1 MTIIDQRFFRSNV
14 SGFINLPL
22 NGNTILTLES
32 NISAL
37 QPTDSKSYRIV
48 FRADSPSGNIVATSN
63 VITMYGNA
71 FLNIQAHGGTRTE
84 EGNWIVHAFQ
94 ESNTLNIASL
104 SVFPERN
111 TIQYLVVGGGGN
123 PTPSTYSTAGGG
135 AGGLLEGNISVTPS
149 YIGNFT
155 VQVGGAGGQTRL
167 FDSAPIQI
175 TALAGGGGRAG
186 GASGGGGQVF
196 SVPGSSPGS
205 AGTPGQGNPGF
216 SGGGSASY
224 GSRNPVTGAFWNQ
237 IVYNGG
243 GGGGA
248 GSGGPPLTSSKNGGA
263 GLAISWVPTSYGAA
277 GPAPGRW
284 FSAGGF
290 GSGYNYRSEG
300 APGGA
305 STTYPAGNNGAG
317 FGPANGSAGQQGIVI
332 IRYPKG

>member
-37 QPTDSKSYRIV
+37 EPTDSKSYRIV
-48 FRADSPSGNIVATSN
+48 FRADSPSGDIVATSN

-84 EGNWIVHAFQ
+84 ESDWIVHAFR
-94 ESNTLNIASL
+94 ESNTLDIVSL

-123 PTPSTYSTAGGG
+123 PTPSTYSKAGGG

-155 VQVGGAGGQTRL
+155 VQVGGVGGQTRL
-167 FDSAPIQI
+167 FNSTPNQI
-175 TALAGGGGRAG
+175 TALAGGGGRSV

-196 SVPGSSPGS
+196 SVPGGS
-205 AGTPGQGNPGF
+205 NGAAGTSGQGNPGF
-216 SGGGSASY
+216 YGGGSIITY
-224 GSRNPVTGAFWNQ
+224 PTWNQ
-237 IVYNGG
+237 TVYAGG

-248 GSGGPPLTSSKNGGA
+248 GAGGPPTTGSENGGA

-284 FSAGGF
+284 FSAGGA
-290 GSGYNYRSEG
+290 GSGYNYRSPG
-300 APGGA
+300 APGGG
-305 STTYPAGNNGAG
+305 STSYPAGSNGAG
-317 FGPANGSAGQQGIVI
+317 YGPANGSAGQQGIVI